1 MGFVVDYLPIF
12 LKLQGRP
19 CVVVGGGKVA
29 ARKARLLCDSGAHVT
44 VVAPELCPELE
55 ELVVRGMVHPVV
67 SPFNPR
73 ALDDCVLVVA
83 ATNQPL
89 INRRVSDMARERG
102 IPVNVVD
109 DPLRSTF
116 IVPAI
121 VDRSPLIIAI
131 SSSGAAPLLAR
142 LLRARLET
150 LIPAAYGRLAAF
162 LGRYRDRVKTRFPS
176 SDARRRFWESVLQGP
191 VPEKVFTGR
200 EHGAVA
206 SLEAALA
213 IEQPS
218 ADACGEIYLIGG
230 GPGDP
235 DLLTFRAL
243 RLLQQAEVVV
253 YDRLVSK
260 AIVDLARRDAERIY
274 VGKRPNH
281 HALPQRA
288 INELL
293 VSLAKQG
300 KRVARLKGGD
310 PFIFGRGG
318 EEIEAVAA
326 SGIPFQ
332 VVPGITAAS
341 GCAAYAGIPLT
352 HRDYAQSCVFVTG
365 HMKDGILALNWEALA
380 QPCQTIVVYMGLQ
393 TVDLL
398 CRGLVAHGL
407 ADSTPAA
414 VVERGTTADHRVLT
428 ATLATLTETIHH
440 HNVRPPALFIIGQV
454 VTLRESLDWFNV
466 QTAEQD
472 CGLDLIGAKA
482 GNAV

>member
-1 MGFVVDYLPIF
+1 MDYLPIF
-12 LKLQGRP
+12 LKLQDCP
-19 CVVVGGGKVA
+19 CLVVGGGDVA
-29 ARKARLLCDSGAHVT
+29 ARKARLLCDTGACVT

-55 ELVVRGMVHPVV
+55 ELAARGAVRHVA

-73 ALDDCVLVVA
+73 VLDDCVLVIA

-89 INRRVSDMARERG
+89 VNRRVADMARRWQL
-102 IPVNVVD
+102 PVNVVD
-109 DPLRSTF
+109 DPSRSTF
-116 IVPAI
+116 IMPAI

-131 SSSGAAPLLAR
+131 SSSGATPVLAR

-150 LIPAAYGRLAAF
+150 LIPAAYGRLAT
-162 LGRYRDRVKTRFPS
+162 LMGRYRERVRARFAS
-176 SDARRRFWESVLQGP
+176 SDARRRFWESVLRGP
-191 VPEKVFTGR
+191 VPEQVLAGR
-200 EHGAVA
+200 EREAVG

-213 IEQPS
+213 SDQSPV
-218 ADACGEIYLIGG
+218 DARGEVYLIGG

-274 VGKRPNH
+274 VGKQLHH
-281 HALPQRA
+281 HALPQDA
-288 INELL
+288 ISELL
-293 VSLAKQG
+293 LNLAKQG

-318 EEIEAVAA
+318 EEIETLAA

-352 HRDYAQSCVFVTG
+352 HRDHAQSCIFATG
-365 HMKDGILALNWEALA
+365 HMKDGILVLNWDALT
-380 QPCQTIVVYMGLQ
+380 QPRQTIVVYMGVQ
-393 TVDLL
+393 AVELL
-398 CRGLVAHGL
+398 CRGLIAHGL
-407 ADSTPAA
+407 PDSTPAA

-428 ATLATLTETIHH
+428 ATLATLAATVHN

-454 VTLRESLDWFNV
+454 VTLHESLDWFNA
-466 QTAEQD
+466 QTNEQERS
-472 CGLDLIGAKA
+472 LDLIAAEA
-482 GNAV
+482 GRTA